1 MNWMAAAT
9 LCLATQ
15 AIAGEVTGSG
25 RDTPVRSYRAAS
37 ICSFSGLNDD
47 AEGPSTRVQAYGALI
62 ASLGPGYQPSPGI
75 ACRGN

>member
-1 MNWMAAAT
+1 MAAAT

-25 RDTPVRSYRAAS
+25 GDTPVRSYRAAS

-47 AEGPSTRVQAYGALI
+47 HEGPNTRVQAYGAFI
-62 ASLGPGYQPSPGI
+62 AAFGPGHLPHPGI